1 MMKKF
6 WDRIKNDS
14 VRLWQETDGQDLV
27 EYALIVAA
35 IALGMI
41 AAVRGVATAL
51 NSLYESISAA
61 LTLTS

>member
-1 MMKKF
+1 MKKF
-6 WDRIKNDS
+6 WIKF
-14 VRLWQETDGQDLV
+14 WKETEGQDLV

-41 AAVRGVATAL
+41 AAVRGVVTAL

-61 LTLTS
+61 LALTS

>member
-1 MMKKF
+1 MMNKL
-6 WDRIKNDS
+6 WIRVTSETI
-14 VRLWQETDGQDLV
+14 RLWKQTDGQDLV

-41 AAVRGVATAL
+41 AAVRGVANAL

-61 LTLTS
+61 LALTS

>member
-1 MMKKF
+1 MKKSWIRICNEAARF
-6 WDRIKNDS
+6 WK
-14 VRLWQETDGQDLV
+14 ETDGQDLV

-41 AAVRGVATAL
+41 AAVRGVANAL
-51 NSLYESISAA
+51 SSLYESISAA

>member
-6 WDRIKNDS
+6 GVRFIQEAT
-14 VRLWQETDGQDLV
+14 RLWKETEGQDLV

-41 AAVRGVATAL
+41 ATVRGVATAL
-51 NSLYESISAA
+51 NSLYESITAA
-61 LTLTS
+61 LSLTS